1 MEQRPTVIQ
10 DFCSRAQVRFSAFFH
25 GHSVL
30 TKERYGTPHMT
41 TKVMH
46 SYRPNVAAGEDGLRR
61 DGQVSRSRTSTRS
74 LIDPISSPLG
84 SPGSPQT
91 EELWHHRGALFRPV
105 STLAPDPRLETQ
117 MDHRSRGSFSICQE
131 GPSLV
136 KKSKEERYC
145 LPTVMNRQIRYKII
159 GSLVSGSLLILL
171 LTIYLAL
178 AVSGSISD
186 QSVHI
191 VMIILILFVTMLF
204 CHFLIRLCML
214 SIRLRDRTKR
224 RVKRVLRPADDEEL
238 AQPQTPIPII
248 LARDEEMGL
257 HGTGNGNNSNSPVQP
272 PPPAYG
278 VWRSSVRA
286 DPDLIHW
293 QRIDRQSLRQ
303 CEGDTPDLAQH
314 PAMRPPSYHPQEAE
328 ASSSIYSASPLP
340 ILQPVAYRWE

>member
-1 MEQRPTVIQ
+1 MFEQLAFTIPTQTLYGMEQRPTVIQ

-171 LTIYLAL
+171 LTICESLTASSGFWLTQCLDLAL

-278 VWRSSVRA
+278 VWRSSVVSA
-286 DPDLIHW
+286 EQPDILF
-293 QRIDRQSLRQ
+293 
-303 CEGDTPDLAQH
+303 
-314 PAMRPPSYHPQEAE
+314 PS
-328 ASSSIYSASPLP
+328 
-340 ILQPVAYRWE
+340 R